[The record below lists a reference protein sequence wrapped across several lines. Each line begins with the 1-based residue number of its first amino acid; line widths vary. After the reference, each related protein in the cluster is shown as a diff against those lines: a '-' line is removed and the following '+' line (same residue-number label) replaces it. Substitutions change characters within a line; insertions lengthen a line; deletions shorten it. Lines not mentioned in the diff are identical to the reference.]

1 MQRAVLAL
9 EEAIITPAGWRQLL
23 AGRLWAPRR
32 AAGVGGAIDV
42 ALTALDAA
50 ALARLEEIAPVQ
62 GGFPRSFL
70 TGETV
75 RRLIFGETFTAL
87 DNHRDPFA

>member
-1 MQRAVLAL
+1 MLGARSV
-9 EEAIITPAGWRQLL
+9 RQLEDL
-23 AGRLWAPRR
+23 LGSLEVR
-32 AAGVGGAIDV
+32 
-42 ALTALDAA
+42 LDAA
-50 ALARLEEIAPVQ
+50 HLARLEEIAPVQ

-75 RRLIFGETFTAL
+75 RRLIFGETFAAL